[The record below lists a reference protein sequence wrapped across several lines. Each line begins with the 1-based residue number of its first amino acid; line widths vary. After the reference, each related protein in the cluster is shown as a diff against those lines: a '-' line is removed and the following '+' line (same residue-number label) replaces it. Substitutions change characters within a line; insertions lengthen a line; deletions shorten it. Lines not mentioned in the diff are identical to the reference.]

1 MQPHNQT
8 SALLPLLPL
17 LIMSVFI
24 SISSFLLAKEKGRNV
39 LKWTVLGSIPILN
52 FICVWFFVGATNLRI
67 ERKLDDILAE
77 LKKTSLTPPN

>member
-1 MQPHNQT
+1 MQPHNET
-8 SALLPLLPL
+8 SALLSLLPL

-39 LKWTVLGSIPILN
+39 LKWTILGSIPILN
-52 FICVWFFVGATNLRI
+52 FICIWFFVGATNLRI

-77 LKKTSLTPPN
+77 LRKSSVNV